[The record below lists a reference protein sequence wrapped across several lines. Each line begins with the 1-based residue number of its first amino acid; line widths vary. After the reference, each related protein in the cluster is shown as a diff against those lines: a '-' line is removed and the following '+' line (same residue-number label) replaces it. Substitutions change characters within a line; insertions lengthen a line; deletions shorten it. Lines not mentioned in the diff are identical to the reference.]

1 VAVGIQERFGAA
13 LAGEWDGSGDAPEL
27 LPVQLARAAATSL
40 GVEGVGLSIH
50 DVAGLSTPLGAS
62 DETASTAERLQFTA
76 GSGPC
81 MFAARSGWPVFGPED
96 QLRTRWPAFHD
107 LLVTHTPYRSV
118 VALSL
123 PGDLRG
129 AGGLDLYL
137 AHPVGVVTFDA
148 VEALCVA
155 ELISDELGHAAAWSE
170 WTELDGP
177 PWTRGDAA
185 QERARV
191 WVATGMVGLALQLDT
206 EDALAVLRSRAY
218 ASDRTVDAL
227 AADLIAGRL
236 TAGELQEASGA
247 DG

>member
-1 VAVGIQERFGAA
+1 VVVGIQERFGTA
-13 LAGEWDGSGDAPEL
+13 LAAEWDRQGDVPEL
-27 LPVQLARAAATSL
+27 LPVQLARAAAASL
-40 GVEGVGLSIH
+40 GVEGVGLSVH
-50 DVAGLSTPLGAS
+50 DVAGNSTPLGAS
-62 DETASTAERLQFTA
+62 DETASAAERLQFTV

-129 AGGLDLYL
+129 AGALDLYL
-137 AHPVGVVTFDA
+137 THPVGIVTFDA

-155 ELISDELGHAAAWSE
+155 ELVSDELCHAAAWSE
-170 WTELDGP
+170 WTEVDGP
-177 PWTRGDAA
+177 PWTHGEAA
-185 QERARV
+185 RQRARV
-191 WVATGMVGLALQLDT
+191 WVATGMVSCGLEL
-206 EDALAVLRSRAY
+206 ESGDALALLRSHAY

-227 AADLIAGRL
+227 AADLLAGRL
-236 TAGELQEASGA
+236 TAGQLREASGA